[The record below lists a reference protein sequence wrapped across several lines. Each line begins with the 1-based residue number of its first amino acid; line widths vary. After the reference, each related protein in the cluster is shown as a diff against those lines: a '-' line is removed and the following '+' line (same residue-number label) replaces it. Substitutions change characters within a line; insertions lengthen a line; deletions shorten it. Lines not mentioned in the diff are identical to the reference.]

1 MTESADRL
9 RTASDLLL
17 RDLEALIG
25 LEGKK
30 RTLSPDDPVMLELAS
45 QIRELASRVLTDT
58 KAQEVLAQKVSIESE
73 TGDAPA
79 INETPRSIPTILA
92 AWRDAERRLEELA
105 PETPEAQALRIQVNN
120 LRAEYRRA
128 HEERDRRG

>member
-17 RDLEALIG
+17 RDLEALMG
-25 LEGKK
+25 LEDKK
-30 RTLSPDDPVMLELAS
+30 RTLSPDDPVMLELAA

-58 KAQEVLAQKVSIESE
+58 KAQEVLAQRVSIESE
-73 TGDAPA
+73 GADAPP
-79 INETPRSIPTILA
+79 IEDTPRSIPTILA
-92 AWRDAERRLEELA
+92 AWRDAERRLDGLA
-105 PETPEAQALRIQVNN
+105 PETPEAQALRVQVDN

-128 HEERDRRG
+128 HEERDRRD

>member
-25 LEGKK
+25 LEDKK
-30 RTLSPDDPVMLELAS
+30 RTLSPDDPVMLELAA

-58 KAQEVLAQKVSIESE
+58 KAQEILAQKVSLESE
-73 TGDAPA
+73 GTEAAP
-79 INETPRSIPTILA
+79 INDTPRSIPAILA
-92 AWRDAERRLEELA
+92 AWRDAERRLEGLA
-105 PETPEAQALRIQVNN
+105 PETPEAEALRLQVNN
-120 LRAEYRRA
+120 LRDEYRRA
-128 HEERDRRG
+128 HAERDRRD